1 MGANGCG
8 WVSMGAVGY
17 RGTNTQQNKVS
28 RGKMDEKGMFSVSM
42 AGEISPT
49 IMIFEIR
56 CRGAQIH
63 VNTSK

>member
-1 MGANGCG
+1 MGADGFL
-8 WVSMGAVGY
+8 WVRWGY

-28 RGKMDEKGMFSVSM
+28 GGKIDEKGMFSVSM

-63 VNTSK
+63 VNTRK